1 MAKDKITP
9 LTKLLLLY
17 YNVGI
22 FVEGWFNKKCYKTV
36 CCIIIDKKVN
46 FLKKRLRVCVGMP
59 KSPLTEHSEAQLHAL
74 SEALET
80 QSRLKKEIRVGG
92 RALKV

>member
-1 MAKDKITP
+1 MLSNNLEKSEF
-9 LTKLLLLY
+9 
-17 YNVGI
+17 
-22 FVEGWFNKKCYKTV
+22 FV
-36 CCIIIDKKVN
+36 
-46 FLKKRLRVCVGMP
+46 KKRLRVCVGMP